1 MCTKFVISFSI
12 LGTPTDHVWPN
23 VTDLPNFKTSFP
35 KWTRKSIPQLCPRLG
50 VAGCDL
56 LMQMAVYNPGKRLSA
71 KKALD
76 HPYFNDL
83 DKSSLPCS

>member
-1 MCTKFVISFSI
+1 
-12 LGTPTDHVWPN
+12 
-23 VTDLPNFKTSFP
+23 
-35 KWTRKSIPQLCPRLG
+35 